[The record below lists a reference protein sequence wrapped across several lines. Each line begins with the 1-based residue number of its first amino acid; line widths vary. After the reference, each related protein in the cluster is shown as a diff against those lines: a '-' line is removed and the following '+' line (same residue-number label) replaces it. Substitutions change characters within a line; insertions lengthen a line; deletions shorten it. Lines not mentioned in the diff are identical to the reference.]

1 MTRTCLNISFSIESI
16 LSCNFLTKNSKI
28 VMLEDAMLRLALI
41 VIKAIALIIRSSEN
55 EGGLYN
61 KQQSVNMVNYNIRTV
76 RCKYDG
82 L

>member
-1 MTRTCLNISFSIESI
+1 
-16 LSCNFLTKNSKI
+16 
-28 VMLEDAMLRLALI
+28 MLRLALI